1 METSLSQD
9 QHSVNSLS
17 NALRVLMVEDSED
30 DAFLIKWEL
39 RRGGYDVTLKRVDTS
54 LHFNKALDME
64 EWDVVISDYNIPG
77 FNGLA
82 ALQLLKDKNIDLPF
96 ILVSGAIGEEVAVEA
111 MKAGAQD
118 YIKKDN
124 LSRLIPAV
132 ERELREA
139 HIRRERMYVQ
149 EMLNE
154 SEARYRT
161 LVENIPIGIFR
172 ITPGIGGLIY
182 MANPAFINMF
192 GLNQNEPLSKYRISD
207 FFADPEGEEQFHEQL
222 KISGKVNNLE
232 LNMKKKDGSLLCGS
246 LTARSGYD
254 ESSKFSFI
262 DCTIEDISERKQSEN
277 IQNVIFEIS
286 QAANTAQSLEDL
298 LIHFHQAIQKL
309 MPANNFYLAFYDADT
324 KTINYPYFVDEFDS
338 TPAPH
343 FLRKGLTDYVLTTGL
358 PLLVSPEVF
367 NRLVE
372 QKAVESFGTPSL
384 DWLGVPLKTSEN
396 KTIGALVVQT
406 YDEGIR
412 YTERDLDVLTFVAA
426 QTAMAVENRRVAEA
440 LRASD
445 SEQRALLEAI
455 PDLILVCDP
464 KGKILDFRIP
474 EWASELIHPDYIGRY
489 ITETLPDSITQNLL
503 HMLQT
508 TLDRGSMQQAEFTIQ
523 IPGALSKHTYEVR
536 MSAVRPDRLILIIRD
551 VTEAKRAAKQ
561 IEGQRLFLRQIIDTN
576 PDFIFAKDHEGRF
589 TLANQAVADAYGITV
604 EELLGKTDADF
615 NSKTAEVEAFR
626 QDDLDVILNQT
637 EKVIPEEIITYSN
650 GQTHWLQTV
659 KRPLTIAETGEVQVL
674 GVSTDITARKRA
686 EEQLIHNAFHD
697 SLTGLPNRAL
707 FLDRLGRAMERYKR
721 HPKPFMAV
729 LLLDFDRFALI
740 NDSLGHAVGDHLLIA
755 ASSRLASC
763 LRSMDTIA
771 RIGGDEFLILLED
784 LVSVSDAT
792 IIANRILEEMAI
804 PFNLLGQKVVM
815 TTSIGI
821 VLASSSYES
830 PEEILRDADIAMN
843 RAKQQGRSRYT
854 LFSNTMRA
862 DVVAHLELGTD
873 LRQAIEKKELFLQYQ
888 PVIDLVTGKPIGFEA
903 LIRWKHPERGL
914 VQPLEFIR
922 FAEET
927 GLIIPMSEWVLT
939 ESCTQLKKWH
949 EQYPCLRN
957 LSVSVNIS
965 NKQFT
970 QPTLVNQIKNILNI
984 TGLNPSFLRLEITES
999 AIMENPD
1006 ITITALKELKEVGI
1020 KVDIDDF
1027 GTGYS
1032 SLLYLHMLPLNAI
1045 KIDRSF
1051 IGGSDD
1057 KENGMQ
1063 IVHSIIRLAQD
1074 LKMETVAEGVET
1086 VEQLTK
1092 LRNLGCNHIQ
1102 GFIFSTAIDDSDVLT
1117 FTSQKMLEIE
1127 NICQQLIN

>member
-1 METSLSQD
+1 MMDIILNQERSSTQ
-9 QHSVNSLS
+9 SLS
-17 NALRVLMVEDSED
+17 NSLRVLMVEDSED

-39 RRGGYDVTLKRVDTS
+39 RRGGYEVALRRVDTPHH
-54 LHFNKALDME
+54 LNKALDTE
-64 EWDVVISDYNIPG
+64 EWDIVISDYNLPG

-82 ALQLLKDKNIDLPF
+82 ALRLLKEKNIDLPF

-111 MKAGAQD
+111 MKAGAHD

-139 HIRRERMYVQ
+139 HIRRERKYVQ

-161 LVENIPIGIFR
+161 LVDNIPIGIFR

-182 MANPAFINMF
+182 MANPAFLTMF
-192 GLNQNEPLSKYRISD
+192 GLQSNEPLSKYRISD
-207 FFADPEGEEQFHEQL
+207 FFASPEGEKTFNEQM
-222 KISGKVNNLE
+222 KAYGKVNGLE
-232 LNMKKKDGSLLCGS
+232 LSMKKKDGSLLWGS
-246 LTARSGYD
+246 ITARHGYD
-254 ESSKFSFI
+254 EVSKFSFI
-262 DCTIEDISERKQSEN
+262 DCSIEDISERKQSEN
-277 IQNVIFEIS
+277 IQNVVFQIS
-286 QAANTAQSLEDL
+286 QAANTAQSLDDL
-298 LIHFHQAIQKL
+298 LITFHQAIQKL
-309 MPANNFYLAFYDADT
+309 MPANNFYLAFYDEAT
-324 KTINYPYFVDEFDS
+324 EIISYSYFVDEYDP
-338 TPAPH
+338 TPTPH
-343 FLRKGLTDYVLTTGL
+343 SLRKGLTDYVLTTGK

-367 NRLVE
+367 NQLVE
-372 QKAVESFGTPSL
+372 EGAVESIGTPSL
-384 DWLGVPLKTSEN
+384 DWLGVPLKTAEN

-412 YTERDLDVLTFVAA
+412 YTERDRDVLTFVAA
-426 QTAMAVENRRVAEA
+426 QTAMAVESRRVEEA

-455 PDLILVCDP
+455 PDMILVCDP
-464 KGKILDFRIP
+464 QGKILDFRIP
-474 EWASELIHPDYIGRY
+474 EWAGEFFRPEYIGRV
-489 ITETLPDSITQNLL
+489 ITETLPEEITQNLL
-503 HMLQT
+503 QLIQT
-508 TLDRGSMQQAEFTIQ
+508 TLQTGTMQQAEFNIQ
-523 IPGALSKHTYEVR
+523 LYTPLAKRTFEVR
-536 MSAVRPDRLILIIRD
+536 MSAVRRDRLILIVRD
-551 VTEAKRAAKQ
+551 ITEQKQAAKQ
-561 IEGQRLFLRQIIDTN
+561 IEGQRIFLRQIIDTN
-576 PDFIFAKDHEGRF
+576 PDFIFAKDREGRF
-589 TLANQAVADAYGITV
+589 TLANQAVADNYGTSV
-604 EELLGKTDADF
+604 EELLGKTDSDF
-615 NSKTAEVEAFR
+615 NSNLHEVDAFR
-626 QDDLDVILNQT
+626 QDDLDVIQNQV
-637 EKVIPEEIITYSN
+637 EKIIPEEVITNAS
-650 GQTHWLQTV
+650 GQTRWLQTV
-659 KRPLTIAETGEVQVL
+659 KRPLQVAETGEIQVL

-721 HPKPFMAV
+721 HAKPSLAV
-729 LLLDFDRFALI
+729 LLLDFDHFALI

-755 ASSRLASC
+755 ASSRLEIC

-771 RIGGDEFLILLED
+771 RIGGDEFIILLED
-784 LVSVSDAT
+784 LTNITDAT
-792 IIANRILEEMAI
+792 VIANRILDEMAT
-804 PFNLLGQKVVM
+804 PFNLLGQKVVI

-821 VLASSSYES
+821 VVASSSYES

-843 RAKQQGRSRYT
+843 RAKQQGRSRFT

-873 LRQAIEKKELFLQYQ
+873 LRQAIDKKELFLQYQ
-888 PVIDLVTGKPIGFEA
+888 PVIELSSGKPIGFEA
-903 LIRWKHPERGL
+903 LIRWKHPDRGL

-927 GLIIPMSEWVLT
+927 GLIIPMGDWVLT
-939 ESCTQLKKWH
+939 EACGQIKKWH
-949 EQYPCLRN
+949 EQYDSLRN
-957 LSVSVNIS
+957 LSVSVNLS

-970 QPTLVNQIKNILNI
+970 QPNLVDQIKAILHA
-984 TGLNPSFLRLEITES
+984 TGLDPSFLRLEITES

-1006 ITITALKELKEVGI
+1006 VTITALKELRSVGI

-1051 IGGSDD
+1051 IGGYNGR
-1057 KENGMQ
+1057 ENGMQ

-1074 LKMETVAEGVET
+1074 LEMETVAEGVET
-1086 VEQLTK
+1086 FEQLHK

-1102 GFIFSTAIDDSDVLT
+1102 GFIFSEAIDDSDVDD
-1117 FTSQKMLEIE
+1117 FTHQKMPEITR
-1127 NICQQLIN
+1127 ICNTLT